1 MRTKH
6 ILVHYMIMF
15 LSSIYNSL
23 QVFNQGTVSTLASII
38 SAHFH
43 KHGGCK
49 CCHQCLHPPSKFQQ
63 SGEYWQN
70 TNSIFYTPPEEEIDS
85 HKFVKTE

>member
-15 LSSIYNSL
+15 LSSIYNRL

-38 SAHFH
+38 SV
-43 KHGGCK
+43 CK
-49 CCHQCLHPPSKFQQ
+49 VHCTLS
-63 SGEYWQN
+63 
-70 TNSIFYTPPEEEIDS
+70 
-85 HKFVKTE
+85 